1 MRSTHRARSLSFS
14 LCLLVAATLST
25 VLPVRAQAPQWKPF
39 SSPTDGFRAQFPV
52 DPEVSKNSVPV
63 GNDSFELRSY
73 EADAG
78 STALYVGVCDYGA
91 KGAAADPEEMLAS
104 AKKGAVDHMA
114 AHILTEKKITLGS
127 GTGSAPGVE
136 FQAESDKL
144 HFTARMYVAAGVL
157 YQTMVAT
164 PLSEKFADTARFL
177 DSFELLPT
185 NRPAPAPA
193 PIADWKQ
200 YRYADDGFSASFP
213 AAPAL
218 EKQTITTEAGPVELR
233 TYVVENATGALI
245 TAVCDYGPTAAGKDP
260 DDLLENAK
268 KGAVSNIKGQL
279 TSEKRIVLGS
289 YHGVEFEADG
299 ESAHVSVRVYL
310 VGTTLYQM
318 IVASPGKAPS
328 PETARFLDSFE
339 LIPHRPAD

>member
-1 MRSTHRARSLSFS
+1 MRSTHRARSLSFK
-14 LCLLVAATLST
+14 LIFPLAIALLSIGAL
-25 VLPVRAQAPQWKPF
+25 LPAQAPPWKSF
-39 SSPTDGFRAQFPV
+39 GSPADGFRAQFPV
-52 DPEVSKNSVPV
+52 EPAVSKNSVPV
-63 GNDSFELRSY
+63 GGNSFELRSY
-73 EADAG
+73 EAETG
-78 STALYVGVCDYGA
+78 STSLYVGVCDYGA
-91 KGAAADPEEMLAS
+91 AGAAADPQQMLSS
-104 AKKGAVDHMA
+104 AKKGAVDHMG

-127 GTGSAPGVE
+127 APGSAPGLE

-164 PLSEKFADTARFL
+164 PLNERFADTTRFL
-177 DSFELLPT
+177 DSFELLPS
-185 NRPAPAPA
+185 NRPAPVAE
-193 PIADWKQ
+193 WKQ

-233 TYVVENATGALI
+233 TYVVENSTGALI
-245 TAVCDYGPTAAGKDP
+245 TAVCDYGPGAAGKDP

-279 TSEKRIVLGS
+279 TREKKIALGS

-318 IVASPGKAPS
+318 IVASPANAQS

-339 LIPHRPAD
+339 LIPHRQAD